1 MTLSVY
7 SKTEILFIFF
17 ALKIKTHHVKK
28 KENMFDWN
36 PYLIRVYVLTRTNID
51 KKKKIREKEKR
62 KNKNIEISAIQNA
75 TNKI

>member
-1 MTLSVY
+1 M
-7 SKTEILFIFF
+7 
-17 ALKIKTHHVKK
+17 VKK
-28 KENMFDWN
+28 KESMFDWN